1 MSDATPK
8 SKPAEQPSPAQRP
21 LVELTPWQRFWRRYS
36 PYGEFPRSSI
46 SSLLLHLALVLL
58 LMLMSGALKPPEHV
72 PPGID
77 VVQVGDDADAA
88 PGFGDGLPAA
98 GEGLNSTASPA
109 AGPAADN
116 APPDMTPLESVNT
129 QVQAEEMIAD
139 VKAPS
144 ADQLAAEAAQAA
156 SSASRA
162 AQQARRS
169 LDRAKERL
177 NANLDGQGNGGGG
190 NGTGGGGGTGAS
202 GRASRN
208 GRWILHFEHTSYEDL
223 LAQYDALG
231 AELAFPLPNDKY
243 RFFSRLTAQ
252 PPRSETHGLD
262 SESRLYWVED
272 KRPTVAGIANL
283 LAISPT
289 SFMLAFLP
297 AALEEK
303 MLKLEL
309 SYANLREDQIAKTEF
324 KVVRRGGGYDVIVL
338 SQTPL

>member
-1 MSDATPK
+1 MSDATPTP
-8 SKPAEQPSPAQRP
+8 KPADAPAP
-21 LVELTPWQRFWRRYS
+21 EAPAPILGPTPWQRFWRRFS

-58 LMLMSGALKPPEHV
+58 LILMSGALKPPEHT

-77 VVQVGDDADAA
+77 VVQVGDDSDVA
-88 PGFGDGLPAA
+88 PGTGDGLPAA
-98 GEGLNSTASPA
+98 GQALSDAASSAESP
-109 AGPAADN
+109 ADN
-116 APPDMTPLESVNT
+116 APTDTTPLESVNT
-129 QVQAEEMIAD
+129 KVQPSELAAD
-139 VKAPS
+139 VQAPS
-144 ADQLAAEAAQAA
+144 AEQLAAEAAQAA

-169 LDRAKERL
+169 LEQAKERL
-177 NANLDGQGNGGGG
+177 NANLDGQGGGNSGGGS
-190 NGTGGGGGTGAS
+190 GGGGGKGTS

-208 GRWILHFEHTSYEDL
+208 GRWILRFDHTSYPDL
-223 LAQYDALG
+223 LAQYEALG

-243 RFFSRLTAQ
+243 RFFSHLTSQ
-252 PPRSETHGLD
+252 PPRSQTRGLD

-283 LAISPT
+283 LNMTPT

-297 AALEEK
+297 AELEEK

-324 KVVRRGGGYDVIVL
+324 KVVRRGGGYDVIVF